1 LEVRTLKLFIL
12 GATGRVGSRIVAD
25 ALRGEHE
32 VVALVRQ
39 PNKMAVTGRNLT
51 LIQGNALSKDDIR
64 VAMQGADAVFFSLG
78 TDGTTTLSESMY
90 IVTREMYQQGIR
102 RIVSV
107 GTAGI
112 LRSRTNPDLYR
123 YQSSE
128 SRRRSTFAAEEHR
141 CVYELLQHSDLDWTI
156 VCPTYLPDGDKL
168 GTYRVERDY
177 LPQGGTS
184 ISVADTAEFA
194 YRQINSEEYYCCRV
208 GIAY

>member
-1 LEVRTLKLFIL
+1 MKLFIL
-12 GATGRVGSRIVAD
+12 GATGRVGTRFVAD

-32 VVALVRQ
+32 VAALVRQ
-39 PNKMAVTGRNLT
+39 PNKMEVTGRKLT
-51 LIQGNALSKDDIR
+51 LIQGNAINKDDIR
-64 VAMQGADAVFFSLG
+64 IAMQGADAVFSSLG

-90 IVTREMYQQGIR
+90 IVIREMKQQGIR

-141 CVYELLQHSDLDWTI
+141 RVYELLLHSDLDWTI
-156 VCPTYLPDGDKL
+156 VCPTYLPDGDRL

-177 LPQGGTS
+177 LPEGGTS

-194 YRQINSEEYYCCRV
+194 YRQINSAEYNCSRV